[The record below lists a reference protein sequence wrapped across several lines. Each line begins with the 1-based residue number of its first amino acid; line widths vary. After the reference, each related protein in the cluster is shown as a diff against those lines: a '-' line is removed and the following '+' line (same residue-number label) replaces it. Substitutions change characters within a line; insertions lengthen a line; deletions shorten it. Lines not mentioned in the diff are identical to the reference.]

1 MLEFEDGPARDLLLD
16 VALVTFLQH
25 FAVNDSQV
33 VGLYWFRIAKAL
45 SRNALEEAS
54 KLRRC
59 LQSRLEIST
68 YYM

>member
-16 VALVTFLQH
+16 VALVTFLQY
-25 FAVNDSQV
+25 FAVYVSQV

-45 SRNALEEAS
+45 SRNAFGEAS

-59 LQSRLEIST
+59 LQSRLRIST
-68 YYM
+68 YYV